1 MKSPSPVKLTLVV
14 ASVILCWAYSP
25 IGVHMGLHSYSPGQL
40 ALLRFLIA
48 SVFMGAVAL
57 VLGIGRPRL
66 RDVPWLLVLGFFGVF
81 LHHTSL
87 NYGQQW
93 VTAAAS
99 SVLAQSAPLF
109 SVLIAFVC
117 LKERVSLWRWSCVL
131 LGLLG
136 VLVVIW
142 GDQGISDIDPRG
154 LLILLA
160 AVSWS
165 VYFAIQKHYAH
176 RYSPLTMACYM
187 VWAGTL
193 MLCVNL
199 PGLPAAVAQAPLAE
213 NLAVLVLGIF
223 PSALA
228 YLAWGYVLK
237 HVEVSRASVAM
248 YLIPPVAMVLAATLL
263 GEHIAVQVMLGAVIV
278 LASVAA
284 ISLEGRWRSVV
295 QAERTQAVAVE
306 VLGDKGVAEI
316 HGGLVGQGHP
326 HFTATAR
333 ELRGRLHGM
342 ARP

>member
-1 MKSPSPVKLTLVV
+1 MNTPSPLKLTLVI

-25 IGVHMGLHSYSPGQL
+25 IGVHMGLHSYGPGQL

-48 SVFMGAVAL
+48 SVFMAGVAL
-57 VLGIGRPRL
+57 VMGIGRPRPWDL
-66 RDVPWLLVLGFFGVF
+66 PWLLVLSFFGVF

-87 NYGQQW
+87 NYGQQF
-93 VTAAAS
+93 VTAGAS

-109 SVLIAFVC
+109 SVLIAFFC

-142 GDQGISDIDPRG
+142 DDHGVGNIDPRG
-154 LLILLA
+154 LLLLLA

-165 VYFAIQKHYAH
+165 LYFAIQKHYAH

-187 VWAGTL
+187 VWGGTL

-199 PGLPAAVAQAPLAE
+199 PGLSSAVVQAPLPE

-248 YLIPPVAMVLAATLL
+248 YLIPPVAMMMAATLL
-263 GEHIAVQVMLGAVIV
+263 GEHITLQVVLGGVIV

-284 ISLEGRWRSVV
+284 ISLEGRWRSVA
-295 QAERTQAVAVE
+295 QAKRAQPVAVE
-306 VLGDKGVAEI
+306 VLSDEGVAEI
-316 HGGLVGQGHP
+316 QGG
-326 HFTATAR
+326 R
-333 ELRGRLHGM
+333 
-342 ARP
+342 

>member
-1 MKSPSPVKLTLVV
+1 MNTPSPVKLTLVI
-14 ASVILCWAYSP
+14 ASVILCWAFSP

-48 SVFMGAVAL
+48 SVFMVGVAL
-57 VLGIGRPRL
+57 VVGIGRPRL

-81 LHHTSL
+81 LHHMSL
-87 NYGQQW
+87 NAGQQW

-117 LKERVSLWRWSCVL
+117 LKERVSAWRWGCVL
-131 LGLLG
+131 SGLLG

-142 GDQGISDIDPRG
+142 GDQGVGDIDLRG

-160 AVSWS
+160 ALSWS
-165 VYFAIQKHYAH
+165 VYFAVQKHYAH
-176 RYSPLTMACYM
+176 RYSPLTLACYM
-187 VWAGTL
+187 VWVGTL

-199 PGLPAAVAQAPLAE
+199 PGLPAAVVQAPLPE

-228 YLAWGYVLK
+228 YLGWGYVLK
-237 HVEVSRASVAM
+237 YVEVSRASVAM
-248 YLIPPVAMVLAATLL
+248 YLIPPVAMVMAATLL
-263 GEHIAVQVMLGAVIV
+263 GEQITRQVVLGGVMV

-284 ISLEGRWRSVV
+284 ISLEGRWRR
-295 QAERTQAVAVE
+295 A
-306 VLGDKGVAEI
+306 
-316 HGGLVGQGHP
+316 
-326 HFTATAR
+326 
-333 ELRGRLHGM
+333 LRYTTG
-342 ARP
+342 

>member
-1 MKSPSPVKLTLVV
+1 MNTPSPLKLTLVI

-25 IGVHMGLHSYSPGQL
+25 IGVHMGLLSYGPGQL

-48 SVFMGAVAL
+48 SVFMAGVAL
-57 VLGIGRPRL
+57 VMGIGRPRL
-66 RDVPWLLVLGFFGVF
+66 WDLPWLLVLSFFGVF

-87 NYGQQW
+87 NYGQQF
-93 VTAAAS
+93 VTAGAS

-109 SVLIAFVC
+109 SVLIAFFC

-142 GDQGISDIDPRG
+142 GDHGVGNIDPRG
-154 LLILLA
+154 LLLLLA

-165 VYFAIQKHYAH
+165 LYFAIQKHYAH

-187 VWAGTL
+187 VWGGTL

-199 PGLPAAVAQAPLAE
+199 PGLSSAVVQAPVPE

-248 YLIPPVAMVLAATLL
+248 YLIPPVAMMMAATLL
-263 GEHIAVQVMLGAVIV
+263 GEHITLQVVLGGVIV

-284 ISLEGRWRSVV
+284 ISLEGRWRSIV
-295 QAERTQAVAVE
+295 QAERAQPVTIE
-306 VLGDKGVAEI
+306 VLGDEGVAEI
-316 HGGLVGQGHP
+316 QGG
-326 HFTATAR
+326 R
-333 ELRGRLHGM
+333 
-342 ARP
+342 

>member
-1 MKSPSPVKLTLVV
+1 MNTPSPVKLTLVI

-25 IGVHMGLHSYSPGQL
+25 IGVHVGLHSYSPGQL

-48 SVFMGAVAL
+48 SLFMGGVAL
-57 VLGIGRPRL
+57 VMGIGRPRL

-81 LHHTSL
+81 LHHTAI

-109 SVLIAFVC
+109 SVLIAFFC
-117 LKERVSLWRWSCVL
+117 LKERVSAWRWGCVL

-142 GDQGISDIDPRG
+142 GDQGLGEIDPRG

-165 VYFAIQKHYAH
+165 VYFALQKHYAH

-199 PGLPAAVAQAPLAE
+199 PGLPAAVVQAPLAE
-213 NLAVLVLGIF
+213 NVAVLVLGIF

-248 YLIPPVAMVLAATLL
+248 YLIPPVAMVMAATLL

-284 ISLEGRWRSVV
+284 ISLEGRWWSVV
-295 QAERTQAVAVE
+295 QAKRAQAVAVE
-306 VLGDKGVAEI
+306 VLGDEGVAEV
-316 HGGLVGQGHP
+316 HG
-326 HFTATAR
+326 R
-333 ELRGRLHGM
+333 R
-342 ARP
+342 

>member
-1 MKSPSPVKLTLVV
+1 MNTPSSLKLTLVI
-14 ASVILCWAYSP
+14 AGVILCWAYSP

-48 SVFMGAVAL
+48 SVFMAGVAVL
-57 VLGIGRPRL
+57 VGIARPRL
-66 RDVPWLLVLGFFGVF
+66 QDLPWLLVLGFFGVF

-109 SVLIAFVC
+109 SVLIAFFA
-117 LKERVSLWRWSCVL
+117 LKERVSAWRWGCVL
-131 LGLLG
+131 LGLVG

-142 GDQGISDIDPRG
+142 GDHGLGEIDPRG

-199 PGLPAAVAQAPLAE
+199 PGLANAVGQAPLPE

-237 HVEVSRASVAM
+237 HIDVSRASLAM
-248 YLIPPVAMVLAATLL
+248 YLIPPVAMVMAATLL
-263 GEHIAVQVMLGAVIV
+263 GEHIALQVVLGGVIV

-284 ISLEGRWRSVV
+284 ISLEGRWRSVA
-295 QAERTQAVAVE
+295 QAERAKPVAIK
-306 VLGDKGVAEI
+306 VLGDKGVTEVQ
-316 HGGLVGQGHP
+316 GG
-326 HFTATAR
+326 R
-333 ELRGRLHGM
+333 
-342 ARP
+342 

>member
-1 MKSPSPVKLTLVV
+1 MNTPSRLKLTLVT

-25 IGVHMGLHSYSPGQL
+25 IGVHLGLHSYSPGQL

-48 SVFMGAVAL
+48 SLFMAGVAL
-57 VLGIGRPRL
+57 VLGIGRPRW

-81 LHHTSL
+81 LHHTAL

-109 SVLIAFVC
+109 SVLIAFLV
-117 LKERVSLWRWSCVL
+117 LKERVSVWRWACVS
-131 LGLLG
+131 LGLVG
-136 VLVVIW
+136 VGVVIC
-142 GDQGISDIDPRG
+142 GDRGIREIDPRG
-154 LLILLA
+154 VLILLA
-160 AVSWS
+160 ALSWS
-165 VYFAIQKHYAH
+165 VYFALQKHYAH

-199 PGLPAAVAQAPLAE
+199 PGLPAAVLRAPLTE

-248 YLIPPVAMVLAATLL
+248 YLIPPVAMLMAATLL
-263 GEHIAVQVMLGAVIV
+263 GEQVTPWVVLGALIV

-284 ISLEGRWRSVV
+284 ISLEGRWRLVV
-295 QAERTQAVAVE
+295 QAECAQSVAVE
-306 VLGDKGVAEI
+306 VLGDEGIAEVQI
-316 HGGLVGQGHP
+316 
-326 HFTATAR
+326 R
-333 ELRGRLHGM
+333 R
-342 ARP
+342 

>member
-1 MKSPSPVKLTLVV
+1 MNTPSHLKLTLVT

-25 IGVHMGLHSYSPGQL
+25 IGVHLGLHSYSPGQL

-48 SVFMGAVAL
+48 SLFMAGVAL
-57 VLGIGRPRL
+57 VLGIGRPRW

-81 LHHTSL
+81 LHHTAL

-109 SVLIAFVC
+109 SVLIAFLV
-117 LKERVSLWRWSCVL
+117 LKERVSVWRWVCVS
-131 LGLLG
+131 LGLVG
-136 VLVVIW
+136 VGVVIC
-142 GDQGISDIDPRG
+142 GDRGIGEIDPRG
-154 LLILLA
+154 VLILLA
-160 AVSWS
+160 ALSWS
-165 VYFAIQKHYAH
+165 VYFALQKHYAH

-199 PGLPAAVAQAPLAE
+199 PDLPAAVLRAPVAE

-237 HVEVSRASVAM
+237 HVEVSRAAVAM
-248 YLIPPVAMVLAATLL
+248 YLIPPVAMLMAATLL
-263 GEHIAVQVMLGAVIV
+263 GEQVTPWVVLGALIV

-284 ISLEGRWRSVV
+284 ISLEGRWRLVV
-295 QAERTQAVAVE
+295 QAKRA
-306 VLGDKGVAEI
+306 
-316 HGGLVGQGHP
+316 
-326 HFTATAR
+326 
-333 ELRGRLHGM
+333 
-342 ARP
+342 

>member
-1 MKSPSPVKLTLVV
+1 MNTPSPLKLTLVI

-25 IGVHMGLHSYSPGQL
+25 IGVHLGLHSYSPGQL

-48 SVFMGAVAL
+48 SVFMAGVAL
-57 VLGIGRPRL
+57 VTGIGRPRL
-66 RDVPWLLVLGFFGVF
+66 RDVPWLLVLSFFGVF

-87 NYGQQW
+87 NYGQQF
-93 VTAAAS
+93 VSAAAS

-109 SVLIAFVC
+109 SVLIAFFC
-117 LKERVSLWRWSCVL
+117 LKERVSLWRWSCAL

-136 VLVVIW
+136 VLVVIR
-142 GDQGISDIDPRG
+142 GDQGMGDIDPRG

-165 VYFAIQKHYAH
+165 LYFAIQKYYAH

-193 MLCVNL
+193 MLGVNL
-199 PGLPAAVAQAPLAE
+199 PGLPAAVVQAPLAD

-248 YLIPPVAMVLAATLL
+248 YLIPPVAMVMAATLL
-263 GEHIAVQVMLGAVIV
+263 GESIGRQVLLGGGIV
-278 LASVAA
+278 VASVAA
-284 ISLEGRWRSVV
+284 ISLEGRWVR
-295 QAERTQAVAVE
+295 A
-306 VLGDKGVAEI
+306 
-316 HGGLVGQGHP
+316 
-326 HFTATAR
+326 AR
-333 ELRGRLHGM
+333 GFHHS
-342 ARP
+342 

>member
-1 MKSPSPVKLTLVV
+1 MNNPSPAKLTLVI

-48 SVFMGAVAL
+48 SVFMGGVAL
-57 VLGIGRPRL
+57 VMGIGRPSL
-66 RDVPWLLVLGFFGVF
+66 RDFPWLLVLGFFGVF

-109 SVLIAFVC
+109 SVLIAFFC
-117 LKERVSLWRWSCVL
+117 LKERVSAWRWGCVL

-136 VLVVIW
+136 VMVVIW
-142 GDQGISDIDPRG
+142 GDQGLGEIDPRG

-165 VYFAIQKHYAH
+165 VYFALQKHYAH

-199 PGLPAAVAQAPLAE
+199 PGLPAAVVQAPLAE
-213 NLAVLVLGIF
+213 NVAVLVLGIF

-248 YLIPPVAMVLAATLL
+248 YLIPPVAMVMAATLL
-263 GEHIAVQVMLGAVIV
+263 GEHIALQVMLGGVIV

-295 QAERTQAVAVE
+295 QTKRTQTVAIE
-306 VLGDKGVAEI
+306 V
-316 HGGLVGQGHP
+316 QG
-326 HFTATAR
+326 R
-333 ELRGRLHGM
+333 R
-342 ARP
+342 

>member
-1 MKSPSPVKLTLVV
+1 MSTPSPLKLTLVI

-48 SVFMGAVAL
+48 SLFMAAVAW
-57 VLGIGRPRL
+57 VVGIGRPQV
-66 RDVPWLLVLGFFGVF
+66 RDLPWLLVLGFFGVF

-87 NYGQQW
+87 NHGQQW

-99 SVLAQSAPLF
+99 SVLAPSAPLF
-109 SVLIAFVC
+109 SVLIAFFC
-117 LKERVSLWRWSCVL
+117 LQERVSIWRWSCVL
-131 LGLLG
+131 LGLAG

-142 GDQGISDIDPRG
+142 GDHGVGDIDPRG

-160 AVSWS
+160 ACSWS
-165 VYFAIQKHYAH
+165 VYFAIQRHYAH

-187 VWAGTL
+187 VWSGTL

-199 PGLPAAVAQAPLAE
+199 PGLPAAIVQAPLRE

-248 YLIPPVAMVLAATLL
+248 YLIPPVAMVMAATLL
-263 GEHIAVQVMLGAVIV
+263 GEQVTLQVMLGAVIV
-278 LASVAA
+278 LTSVAA
-284 ISLEGRWRSVV
+284 ISLEGRWRSIVRP
-295 QAERTQAVAVE
+295 A
-306 VLGDKGVAEI
+306 
-316 HGGLVGQGHP
+316 HP
-326 HFTATAR
+326 QTPS
-333 ELRGRLHGM
+333 GR
-342 ARP
+342 AIKPASSD

>member
-1 MKSPSPVKLTLVV
+1 MNTPSRLKLTLVT

-25 IGVHMGLHSYSPGQL
+25 IGVHLGLHSYSPGQL

-48 SVFMGAVAL
+48 SLFLAGVAL
-57 VLGIGRPRL
+57 VLGIGRPRW

-81 LHHTSL
+81 LHHTAL

-109 SVLIAFVC
+109 SVLIAFWV
-117 LKERVSLWRWSCVL
+117 LKERVSVWRWVCVL
-131 LGLLG
+131 LGLVG
-136 VLVVIW
+136 VGVVIC
-142 GDQGISDIDPRG
+142 GDRGIGEIDPRG
-154 LLILLA
+154 VLILLA
-160 AVSWS
+160 ALSWS
-165 VYFAIQKHYAH
+165 VYFALQKHYAH
-176 RYSPLTMACYM
+176 RYSPLTMTCYM

-199 PGLPAAVAQAPLAE
+199 PGLPAAVLRAPVTE

-248 YLIPPVAMVLAATLL
+248 YLIPPVAMLMAATLL
-263 GEHIAVQVMLGAVIV
+263 GEQVTPWVVLGALIV

-284 ISLEGRWRSVV
+284 ISLEGRWRLVV
-295 QAERTQAVAVE
+295 QAECAQPVAVE
-306 VLGDKGVAEI
+306 VLGDEGIAEVQI
-316 HGGLVGQGHP
+316 
-326 HFTATAR
+326 R
-333 ELRGRLHGM
+333 R
-342 ARP
+342 

>member
-1 MKSPSPVKLTLVV
+1 MNTPSPVKLTLVI

-25 IGVHMGLHSYSPGQL
+25 IGVHVGLHSYSPGQL

-48 SVFMGAVAL
+48 SLFMGGVAL
-57 VLGIGRPRL
+57 VMGIGRPRL

-109 SVLIAFVC
+109 SVLIAFLC
-117 LKERVSLWRWSCVL
+117 LKERVSAWRWGCVL

-142 GDQGISDIDPRG
+142 GDQGLGEIDPRG

-165 VYFAIQKHYAH
+165 VYFALQKHYAH

-199 PGLPAAVAQAPLAE
+199 PGLPAAVVQAPLAE
-213 NLAVLVLGIF
+213 NVAVLVLGIF

-248 YLIPPVAMVLAATLL
+248 YLIPPVAMVMAATLL

-284 ISLEGRWRSVV
+284 ISLEGRWWLVV
-295 QAERTQAVAVE
+295 QAKRAQAVAVE
-306 VLGDKGVAEI
+306 VLGDEGVAEV
-316 HGGLVGQGHP
+316 HG
-326 HFTATAR
+326 R
-333 ELRGRLHGM
+333 R
-342 ARP
+342 

>member
-1 MKSPSPVKLTLVV
+1 MNTPSPVKLTLVI

-25 IGVHMGLHSYSPGQL
+25 IGVHIGLHSYSPGQL

-48 SVFMGAVAL
+48 SLFMGGVAL
-57 VLGIGRPRL
+57 VMGIGRPRL

-109 SVLIAFVC
+109 SVLIAFLC
-117 LKERVSLWRWSCVL
+117 LKERVSAWRWGCVL

-142 GDQGISDIDPRG
+142 GDQGLGEIDPRG

-165 VYFAIQKHYAH
+165 VYFALQKHYAH

-199 PGLPAAVAQAPLAE
+199 PGLPAAVVQAPFSE
-213 NLAVLVLGIF
+213 NVAVLVLGIF

-248 YLIPPVAMVLAATLL
+248 YLIPPVAMVMAATLL
-263 GEHIAVQVMLGAVIV
+263 GEHIALQVMMGGVIV

-284 ISLEGRWRSVV
+284 ISLEGRWRSIV
-295 QAERTQAVAVE
+295 QTKRTQTVAIEVE
-306 VLGDKGVAEI
+306 
-316 HGGLVGQGHP
+316 
-326 HFTATAR
+326 
-333 ELRGRLHGM
+333 GR
-342 ARP
+342 R

>member
-1 MKSPSPVKLTLVV
+1 MNTPSRLKLTLVT

-25 IGVHMGLHSYSPGQL
+25 IGVHLGLHSYSPGQL

-48 SVFMGAVAL
+48 SLFMAGVAL
-57 VLGIGRPRL
+57 VLGIGRPRW

-81 LHHTSL
+81 LHHTAL

-109 SVLIAFVC
+109 SVLIAFWV
-117 LKERVSLWRWSCVL
+117 LKERVSVWRWACVS
-131 LGLLG
+131 LGLVG
-136 VLVVIW
+136 VGVVIC
-142 GDQGISDIDPRG
+142 GDRGIGEIDPRG
-154 LLILLA
+154 VLILLA
-160 AVSWS
+160 ALSWS
-165 VYFAIQKHYAH
+165 VYFALQKHYAH

-199 PGLPAAVAQAPLAE
+199 PGLPAAVLRAPLTE

-248 YLIPPVAMVLAATLL
+248 YLIPPVAMLMAATLL
-263 GEHIAVQVMLGAVIV
+263 GEQVTPWVVLGALIV

-284 ISLEGRWRSVV
+284 ISLEGRWRLVV
-295 QAERTQAVAVE
+295 QAECAQPVAVE
-306 VLGDKGVAEI
+306 VLGDEGIAEVQI
-316 HGGLVGQGHP
+316 
-326 HFTATAR
+326 R
-333 ELRGRLHGM
+333 R
-342 ARP
+342 

>member
-1 MKSPSPVKLTLVV
+1 MNNPSPAKLTLVI

-25 IGVHMGLHSYSPGQL
+25 IGVHMGLHSYGPGQL

-48 SVFMGAVAL
+48 SVFMAGVAL
-57 VLGIGRPRL
+57 VMGIGRPRL
-66 RDVPWLLVLGFFGVF
+66 WDLPWLLVLSFFGVF

-87 NYGQQW
+87 NYGQQF
-93 VTAAAS
+93 VTAGAS

-109 SVLIAFVC
+109 SVLIAFFC

-142 GDQGISDIDPRG
+142 GDHGVGNIDPRG
-154 LLILLA
+154 LLLLLA

-165 VYFAIQKHYAH
+165 LYFAIQKHYAH

-187 VWAGTL
+187 VWGGTL

-199 PGLPAAVAQAPLAE
+199 PGLSSAVVQAPLPE

-248 YLIPPVAMVLAATLL
+248 YLIPPVAMMMAATLL
-263 GEHIAVQVMLGAVIV
+263 GEHITLQVVLGGVIV

-284 ISLEGRWRSVV
+284 ISLEGRWRSVA
-295 QAERTQAVAVE
+295 QAKRAQPVAVE
-306 VLGDKGVAEI
+306 VLGDEGVAEI
-316 HGGLVGQGHP
+316 QGG
-326 HFTATAR
+326 R
-333 ELRGRLHGM
+333 
-342 ARP
+342 

>member
-1 MKSPSPVKLTLVV
+1 MNTPSSVKLTLVI

-48 SVFMGAVAL
+48 SLFMGGVAL
-57 VLGIGRPRL
+57 VMGIGRPRL
-66 RDVPWLLVLGFFGVF
+66 RDFPWLLVLGFFGVF
-81 LHHTSL
+81 LHHTAI

-109 SVLIAFVC
+109 SVLIAFFC
-117 LKERVSLWRWSCVL
+117 LKERVSAWRWGCVL

-142 GDQGISDIDPRG
+142 GDQGLGEIDPRG

-165 VYFAIQKHYAH
+165 VYFALQKHYAH

-199 PGLPAAVAQAPLAE
+199 PGLPAAVVQAPLAE
-213 NLAVLVLGIF
+213 NVAVLVLGIF

-248 YLIPPVAMVLAATLL
+248 YLIPPVAMVMAATLL

-295 QAERTQAVAVE
+295 QAEDAQAVAVE
-306 VLGDKGVAEI
+306 VLGDEGITEV
-316 HGGLVGQGHP
+316 HG
-326 HFTATAR
+326 R
-333 ELRGRLHGM
+333 R
-342 ARP
+342 

>member
-1 MKSPSPVKLTLVV
+1 MNSPSPVKLTLVI

-48 SVFMGAVAL
+48 SLFMGGVAL
-57 VLGIGRPRL
+57 VMGIGRPRL
-66 RDVPWLLVLGFFGVF
+66 RDFPWLLVLGFFGVF
-81 LHHTSL
+81 LHHTAI

-109 SVLIAFVC
+109 SVLIAFFC
-117 LKERVSLWRWSCVL
+117 LKERVSALRWGCVL

-142 GDQGISDIDPRG
+142 GDQGLGEIDPRG

-165 VYFAIQKHYAH
+165 VYFAMQKHYAH

-199 PGLPAAVAQAPLAE
+199 PGLPAAVVQAPLAE
-213 NLAVLVLGIF
+213 NVAVLVLGIF

-248 YLIPPVAMVLAATLL
+248 YLIPPVAMVMAATLL

-295 QAERTQAVAVE
+295 QAEDAQAVAVE
-306 VLGDKGVAEI
+306 VLGDEGITEV
-316 HGGLVGQGHP
+316 HG
-326 HFTATAR
+326 R
-333 ELRGRLHGM
+333 R
-342 ARP
+342 

>member
-1 MKSPSPVKLTLVV
+1 MNTPSPLKLTLVI
-14 ASVILCWAYSP
+14 AAVILCWAYSP

-48 SVFMGAVAL
+48 SVFMAGVAW
-57 VLGIGRPRL
+57 VVGIGRPHV
-66 RDVPWLLVLGFFGVF
+66 RDLPWLLVLGFFGVF
-81 LHHTSL
+81 LHHISL
-87 NYGQQW
+87 NHGQQW

-109 SVLIAFVC
+109 SVLIAFFC
-117 LKERVSLWRWSCVL
+117 LKERVSIWRWGGVL
-131 LGLLG
+131 LGLAG

-142 GDQGISDIDPRG
+142 GDQGVGDIDPRG

-160 AVSWS
+160 ACSWS
-165 VYFAIQKHYAH
+165 VYFAIQRHYAH

-187 VWAGTL
+187 VWSGTL

-199 PGLPAAVAQAPLAE
+199 PGLPAAIMQAPLPE
-213 NLAVLVLGIF
+213 NFAVLVLGIF

-248 YLIPPVAMVLAATLL
+248 YLIPPVAMVMAATLL
-263 GEHIAVQVMLGAVIV
+263 GEHVALQVILGAVIV

-284 ISLEGRWRSVV
+284 ISLEGRWRSIVPADRAQKPSV
-295 QAERTQAVAVE
+295 RRIEQASS
-306 VLGDKGVAEI
+306 D
-316 HGGLVGQGHP
+316 
-326 HFTATAR
+326 
-333 ELRGRLHGM
+333 
-342 ARP
+342 

>member
-1 MKSPSPVKLTLVV
+1 MNAPSRVKLTLVT

-25 IGVHMGLHSYSPGQL
+25 IGVHLGLHSYSPGQL

-48 SVFMGAVAL
+48 SLFMAGVAL
-57 VLGIGRPRL
+57 VLGIGRPRW
-66 RDVPWLLVLGFFGVF
+66 RDVPWLLLLGFFGVF
-81 LHHTSL
+81 LHHTAL

-109 SVLIAFVC
+109 SVLIAFLV
-117 LKERVSLWRWSCVL
+117 LKERVSVWRWVCVS
-131 LGLLG
+131 LGLVG
-136 VLVVIW
+136 VGVVIC
-142 GDQGISDIDPRG
+142 GDRGIGEIDPRG
-154 LLILLA
+154 VLILLA
-160 AVSWS
+160 ALSWS
-165 VYFAIQKHYAH
+165 VYFALQKHYAH

-199 PGLPAAVAQAPLAE
+199 PGLPAAVLRAPLTE

-248 YLIPPVAMVLAATLL
+248 YLIPPVAMLMAATLL
-263 GEHIAVQVMLGAVIV
+263 GEQVTPWVVLGALIV

-284 ISLEGRWRSVV
+284 ISLEGRRRLVV
-295 QAERTQAVAVE
+295 QAECAQPVAVE
-306 VLGDKGVAEI
+306 VLGDEGIAEVQI
-316 HGGLVGQGHP
+316 
-326 HFTATAR
+326 R
-333 ELRGRLHGM
+333 R
-342 ARP
+342 

>member
-1 MKSPSPVKLTLVV
+1 MNTPSPVKLTLVI

-248 YLIPPVAMVLAATLL
+248 YMIPPVAMVLAATLL

-316 HGGLVGQGHP
+316 HGG
-326 HFTATAR
+326 R
-333 ELRGRLHGM
+333 
-342 ARP
+342 

>member
-1 MKSPSPVKLTLVV
+1 MNTPSRVKLTLVT

-25 IGVHMGLHSYSPGQL
+25 IGVHLGLHSYSPGQL

-48 SVFMGAVAL
+48 SLFMAGVAL
-57 VLGIGRPRL
+57 VLGIGRPRW

-81 LHHTSL
+81 LHHTAL

-109 SVLIAFVC
+109 SVLIAFLV
-117 LKERVSLWRWSCVL
+117 LKERVSVWRWVCVS
-131 LGLLG
+131 LGLVG
-136 VLVVIW
+136 VGVVIC
-142 GDQGISDIDPRG
+142 GDRGIGEIDPRG
-154 LLILLA
+154 VLILLA
-160 AVSWS
+160 ALSWS
-165 VYFAIQKHYAH
+165 VYFALQKHYAH

-199 PGLPAAVAQAPLAE
+199 PGLPAAVLRAPLTE

-223 PSALA
+223 HSALA

-248 YLIPPVAMVLAATLL
+248 YLIPPVAMLMAATLL
-263 GEHIAVQVMLGAVIV
+263 GEQVTPWVVLGALIV

-284 ISLEGRWRSVV
+284 ISLEGRWRLVV
-295 QAERTQAVAVE
+295 QAKRAQPVAVQ
-306 VLGDKGVAEI
+306 VLGDEGVAE
-316 HGGLVGQGHP
+316 V
-326 HFTATAR
+326 
-333 ELRGRLHGM
+333 RGR
-342 ARP
+342 R

>member
-1 MKSPSPVKLTLVV
+1 MNTPSRLKLTLVT

-25 IGVHMGLHSYSPGQL
+25 IGVHLGLHSYSPGQL

-48 SVFMGAVAL
+48 SLFMAGVAL
-57 VLGIGRPRL
+57 VLGIGRPRW

-81 LHHTSL
+81 LHHTAL

-109 SVLIAFVC
+109 SVLIAFLV
-117 LKERVSLWRWSCVL
+117 LKERVSVWRWACVS
-131 LGLLG
+131 LGLVG
-136 VLVVIW
+136 VGVVIC
-142 GDQGISDIDPRG
+142 GDRGIGEIDPRG
-154 LLILLA
+154 VLILLA
-160 AVSWS
+160 ALSWS
-165 VYFAIQKHYAH
+165 VYFALQKHYAH

-199 PGLPAAVAQAPLAE
+199 PGLPAAVLRAPLTE

-237 HVEVSRASVAM
+237 HVEVSRAAVAM
-248 YLIPPVAMVLAATLL
+248 YLIPPVAMLMAATLL
-263 GEHIAVQVMLGAVIV
+263 GEQVTPWVVLGALIV

-284 ISLEGRWRSVV
+284 ISLEGRWRLVV
-295 QAERTQAVAVE
+295 QAECAQSVAVE
-306 VLGDKGVAEI
+306 VLGDEGIAEVQI
-316 HGGLVGQGHP
+316 
-326 HFTATAR
+326 R
-333 ELRGRLHGM
+333 R
-342 ARP
+342 

>member
-1 MKSPSPVKLTLVV
+1 MNTPSRVKLTLVT

-25 IGVHMGLHSYSPGQL
+25 IGVHLGLHSYSPGQL

-48 SVFMGAVAL
+48 SLFMAGVAL
-57 VLGIGRPRL
+57 VLGIGRPRW

-81 LHHTSL
+81 LHHTAL

-109 SVLIAFVC
+109 SVLIAFLV
-117 LKERVSLWRWSCVL
+117 LKERVSVWRWVCVS
-131 LGLLG
+131 LGLVG
-136 VLVVIW
+136 VGVVIC
-142 GDQGISDIDPRG
+142 GDRGIGEIDPRG
-154 LLILLA
+154 VLILLA
-160 AVSWS
+160 ALSWS
-165 VYFAIQKHYAH
+165 VYFALQKHYAH

-199 PGLPAAVAQAPLAE
+199 PGLPAAVLRAPLTE

-248 YLIPPVAMVLAATLL
+248 YLIPPVAMLMAATLL
-263 GEHIAVQVMLGAVIV
+263 GEQVTPWVVLGALIV

-284 ISLEGRWRSVV
+284 ISLEGRRRLVV
-295 QAERTQAVAVE
+295 QAECAQPVAVE
-306 VLGDKGVAEI
+306 VLGDEGIAEVQI
-316 HGGLVGQGHP
+316 
-326 HFTATAR
+326 R
-333 ELRGRLHGM
+333 R
-342 ARP
+342 

>member
-1 MKSPSPVKLTLVV
+1 MSTPSPLKLTLVI

-25 IGVHMGLHSYSPGQL
+25 IGVHIGLHSYSPGQL

-48 SVFMGAVAL
+48 SLFMAAVAW
-57 VLGIGRPRL
+57 VVGIGRPQV
-66 RDVPWLLVLGFFGVF
+66 RDLPWLLVLGFFGVF

-87 NYGQQW
+87 NHGQQW

-109 SVLIAFVC
+109 SVLIAFFC
-117 LKERVSLWRWSCVL
+117 LQERVSIWRWSCVL
-131 LGLLG
+131 LGLAG

-142 GDQGISDIDPRG
+142 GDHGVGDIDPRG

-160 AVSWS
+160 ACSWS
-165 VYFAIQKHYAH
+165 VYFAIQRHFAH

-187 VWAGTL
+187 VWSGTL

-199 PGLPAAVAQAPLAE
+199 PGLPAAIVQAPLRE

-248 YLIPPVAMVLAATLL
+248 YLIPPVAMVMAATLL
-263 GEHIAVQVMLGAVIV
+263 GEQVTLQVMLGAVIV
-278 LASVAA
+278 LTSVAA
-284 ISLEGRWRSVV
+284 ISLEGRWRSIVRP
-295 QAERTQAVAVE
+295 A
-306 VLGDKGVAEI
+306 
-316 HGGLVGQGHP
+316 HP
-326 HFTATAR
+326 QTPS
-333 ELRGRLHGM
+333 GR
-342 ARP
+342 AIKPASSD

>member
-1 MKSPSPVKLTLVV
+1 MKTPSPVKLTLVI
-14 ASVILCWAYSP
+14 AGVILCWAFSP
-25 IGVHMGLHSYSPGQL
+25 TGVHMGLHSYSPGQL

-48 SVFMGAVAL
+48 SVFMGGVAL
-57 VLGIGRPRL
+57 VVGIGRPRL

-81 LHHTSL
+81 LHHMSL
-87 NYGQQW
+87 NAGQQW

-99 SVLAQSAPLF
+99 SVLAQSVPLF
-109 SVLIAFVC
+109 SVLIAFCC
-117 LKERVSLWRWSCVL
+117 LKERVSAWRWGCVL

-142 GDQGISDIDPRG
+142 GDLGVGDLDPRG

-160 AVSWS
+160 ALSWS

-187 VWAGTL
+187 VWSGTL

-199 PGLPAAVAQAPLAE
+199 PGLPTAVMRAPLQQ

-248 YLIPPVAMVLAATLL
+248 YLIPPVAMVMAATLL
-263 GEHIAVQVMLGAVIV
+263 GERITLQVVLGGVIV

-295 QAERTQAVAVE
+295 QAERAQAVTVG
-306 VLGDKGVAEI
+306 VLGDEGVAEV
-316 HGGLVGQGHP
+316 HGG
-326 HFTATAR
+326 R
-333 ELRGRLHGM
+333 
-342 ARP
+342 

>member
-1 MKSPSPVKLTLVV
+1 MNNPSPAKLTLVI

-48 SVFMGAVAL
+48 SVFMGGVAL
-57 VLGIGRPRL
+57 VMGIGRPRL
-66 RDVPWLLVLGFFGVF
+66 RDFPWLLVLGFFGVF

-109 SVLIAFVC
+109 SVLIAFFC
-117 LKERVSLWRWSCVL
+117 LKERVSAWRWACVL
-131 LGLLG
+131 LVLLG
-136 VLVVIW
+136 VMVVIW
-142 GDQGISDIDPRG
+142 GGQGLGEIDPRG

-165 VYFAIQKHYAH
+165 VYFALQKHYAH

-199 PGLPAAVAQAPLAE
+199 PGLPAAVVQAPLAE
-213 NLAVLVLGIF
+213 NVAVLVLGIF

-248 YLIPPVAMVLAATLL
+248 YLIPPVAMVMAATLL
-263 GEHIAVQVMLGAVIV
+263 GEHIALQVMMGGVIV

-284 ISLEGRWRSVV
+284 ISLEGRWRLVV
-295 QAERTQAVAVE
+295 QTKRTQTLAIE
-306 VLGDKGVAEI
+306 V
-316 HGGLVGQGHP
+316 QG
-326 HFTATAR
+326 R
-333 ELRGRLHGM
+333 R
-342 ARP
+342 

>member
-48 SVFMGAVAL
+48 SLFMGGVAL
-57 VLGIGRPRL
+57 VMGIGRPRL
-66 RDVPWLLVLGFFGVF
+66 RDLPWLLVLGFFGVF

-87 NYGQQW
+87 NYGQQF

-109 SVLIAFVC
+109 SVLIAFFA
-117 LKERVSLWRWSCVL
+117 LKERVSAWRWGCVL

-142 GDQGISDIDPRG
+142 GDQGVADIDPRG

-160 AVSWS
+160 ALSWS
-165 VYFAIQKHYAH
+165 VYFAIQKHYSH

-199 PGLPAAVAQAPLAE
+199 PGLPAAVAQAPLPE

-228 YLAWGYVLK
+228 YLAWAYVLK

-248 YLIPPVAMVLAATLL
+248 YLIPPVAMLMAATLL
-263 GEHIAVQVMLGAVIV
+263 GEHIAAQVVLGGVIV

-284 ISLEGRWRSVV
+284 ISLEGRWLR
-295 QAERTQAVAVE
+295 APRC
-306 VLGDKGVAEI
+306 
-316 HGGLVGQGHP
+316 
-326 HFTATAR
+326 TA
-333 ELRGRLHGM
+333 G
-342 ARP
+342 

>member
-1 MKSPSPVKLTLVV
+1 MNTPSPLKLTLVI

-48 SVFMGAVAL
+48 SLFMAAVAW
-57 VLGIGRPRL
+57 VVGIGRPQV
-66 RDVPWLLVLGFFGVF
+66 RDLPWLLVLGFFGVF

-87 NYGQQW
+87 NHGQQW

-109 SVLIAFVC
+109 SVLIAFFC
-117 LKERVSLWRWSCVL
+117 LQERVSLWRWSCVL
-131 LGLLG
+131 LGLVG

-142 GDQGISDIDPRG
+142 GDHGVGDIDPRG

-160 AVSWS
+160 ACSWS
-165 VYFAIQKHYAH
+165 VYFAIQRHYAH

-187 VWAGTL
+187 VWSGTL

-199 PGLPAAVAQAPLAE
+199 PGLPAAIVQAPLRE

-248 YLIPPVAMVLAATLL
+248 YLIPPVAMVMAATLL
-263 GEHIAVQVMLGAVIV
+263 GEQVTLQVMLGAVIV
-278 LASVAA
+278 LTSVAA
-284 ISLEGRWRSVV
+284 ISLEGRWRSIVRP
-295 QAERTQAVAVE
+295 A
-306 VLGDKGVAEI
+306 
-316 HGGLVGQGHP
+316 HP
-326 HFTATAR
+326 QTPS
-333 ELRGRLHGM
+333 GR
-342 ARP
+342 AIKPASSD

>member
-1 MKSPSPVKLTLVV
+1 MNTPSTLKLTLVI
-14 ASVILCWAYSP
+14 ASVVLCWAYSP
-25 IGVHMGLHSYSPGQL
+25 IGVHIGLHSYNPGQL

-57 VLGIGRPRL
+57 LLGIDRPRL

-81 LHHTSL
+81 LHHISL

-109 SVLIAFVC
+109 SVLIACLC
-117 LKERVSLWRWSCVL
+117 LKERVSLWRWGCVL

-136 VLVVIW
+136 VLVVIR
-142 GDQGISDIDPRG
+142 GDRSVAAVDVRG

-160 AVSWS
+160 AASWS
-165 VYFAIQKHYAH
+165 VYFALQKHYAH

-199 PGLPAAVAQAPLAE
+199 PGLAAAVARAPVAD
-213 NLAVLVLGIF
+213 NAAVLVLGVF

-237 HVEVSRASVAM
+237 HVDVSRAAVAM
-248 YLIPPVAMVLAATLL
+248 YLIPPVAMGMAATLL
-263 GEHIAVQVMLGAVIV
+263 GEHVAAQVMVGGVIV

-284 ISLEGRWRSVV
+284 ISLEGRWRR
-295 QAERTQAVAVE
+295 A
-306 VLGDKGVAEI
+306 
-316 HGGLVGQGHP
+316 
-326 HFTATAR
+326 
-333 ELRGRLHGM
+333 LRCTSR
-342 ARP
+342 

>member
-1 MKSPSPVKLTLVV
+1 MNTPSRLKLTLVT

-25 IGVHMGLHSYSPGQL
+25 IGVHLGLHSYSPGQL

-48 SVFMGAVAL
+48 SLFMAGVAL
-57 VLGIGRPRL
+57 VLGIGRPRW

-109 SVLIAFVC
+109 SVLIAFLV
-117 LKERVSLWRWSCVL
+117 LKERVSVWRWACVS
-131 LGLLG
+131 LGLVG
-136 VLVVIW
+136 VGVVIC
-142 GDQGISDIDPRG
+142 GDRGIGEIDPRG
-154 LLILLA
+154 VLILLA
-160 AVSWS
+160 ALSWS
-165 VYFAIQKHYAH
+165 VYFALQKHYAH

-199 PGLPAAVAQAPLAE
+199 PGLPAAVLRAPLTE

-248 YLIPPVAMVLAATLL
+248 YLIPPVAMLMAATLL
-263 GEHIAVQVMLGAVIV
+263 GEQVTPWVVLGALIV

-284 ISLEGRWRSVV
+284 ISLEGRWRLVV
-295 QAERTQAVAVE
+295 QAECAQSVAVE
-306 VLGDKGVAEI
+306 VLGDEGIAEVQI
-316 HGGLVGQGHP
+316 
-326 HFTATAR
+326 R
-333 ELRGRLHGM
+333 R
-342 ARP
+342 